1 MVVDAVMEK
10 VVFGMVGSR
19 ASENC
24 EEILFF
30 DTLQKNCRR
39 YRKPIRLAIY

>member
-1 MVVDAVMEK
+1 MVVDVVMGQ

-24 EEILFF
+24 EEILFLTPCRKTADGTGSLF
-30 DTLQKNCRR
+30 D
-39 YRKPIRLAIY
+39 